1 MDGTPYKRELVIQAF
16 KKWTDQLTNELGVKL
31 YIDLEA
37 EFSSGG
43 IFSAEFPQIN
53 SGSTIDM
60 DSLMRDIQ
68 LKNEVAAIV

>member
-31 YIDLEA
+31 FIDLEA
-37 EFSSGG
+37 ELSSGG
-43 IFSAEFPQIN
+43 IFSAESALIH
-53 SGSTIDM
+53 SGRTVDM
-60 DSLMRDIQ
+60 DALMRDIQ